1 MAESYKQ
8 ETRRLEWLY
17 GLLGLYNGLVVLL
30 MAGFMSLTQEKIVRT
45 MSAHEFLSTLP
56 IVPLP
61 ASKGFCLAM
70 GSYLLL
76 LFLGKLYRQGRMEGG
91 QRQLIFAAEI
101 GTCMLLMKSLNLAY
115 DGVVL
120 LAVADIMHRYQG
132 EKQGWLLLTAM
143 LGLYFMAAYN
153 MAIFQRHVAPFDVY
167 AAYYR
172 PEVQSVLLAIKNAF
186 QSLNIVLFVLY
197 LVMLVQSQHHEKE
210 RIASLNK
217 QLEEANVRLRAYA
230 MEAERMA
237 ETRERNRLA
246 REIHDTLGHTL
257 TGIAAGLDACIVLV
271 DAAPAAVK
279 GQLAK
284 IRETALRGIVD
295 VRRSVKKL
303 RPDDLEKMPL
313 QQAVKKVIAEFAAS
327 SGVDIQ
333 LVEMGWPDKLR
344 EDEEEVI
351 YRIVQEGLTNAR
363 RHGKAT
369 RVTVTCGLEPGR
381 FYIIITD
388 NGQGCTAPKHG
399 FGLRHMEERL
409 ALLHGR
415 LRYWSENG
423 FTLEATIPMGRN
435 VVDSSGEDMDDK
447 GIYR

>member
-1 MAESYKQ
+1 MMGSYTPEQ
-8 ETRRLEWLY
+8 RRLEWLY

-30 MAGFMSLTQEKIVRT
+30 MAGFMCLTQQKIVST

-61 ASKGFCLAM
+61 AMKGFWLSM
-70 GSYLLL
+70 GAYALL
-76 LFLGKLYRQGRMEGG
+76 LFLGKLYRHGGLESG

-101 GTCMLLMKSLNLAY
+101 GICMLLMKSLNLAY
-115 DGVVL
+115 DGIVL
-120 LAVADIMHRYQG
+120 LAVADLMHRYHG
-132 EKQGWLLLTAM
+132 ENQSWLLLVAM
-143 LGLYFMAAYN
+143 LGLYFMANYN

-197 LVMLVQSQHHEKE
+197 LVLLVQSKHHEKE
-210 RIASLNK
+210 RISILNQ

-230 MEAERMA
+230 LEAERTA

-271 DAAPAAVK
+271 DAAPAVVK
-279 GQLAK
+279 KQLEK
-284 IRETALRGIVD
+284 IRETARHGIVD

-303 RPDDLEKMPL
+303 RPDDLEKLPL
-313 QQAVKKVIAEFAAS
+313 QQAIKKVIAEFSAS
-327 SGVDIQ
+327 SGVEIQ
-333 LVEMGWPDKLR
+333 LVELGWPEKLR

-351 YRIVQEGLTNAR
+351 YRIVQEGITNAR

-369 RVTVTCGLEPGR
+369 KVTVTCGLEPGR
-381 FYIIITD
+381 FYIIIAD
-388 NGQGCTAPKHG
+388 NGEGCAETKQG

-409 ALLHGR
+409 ELLHGR
-415 LRYWSENG
+415 LRYWSDKG
-423 FTLEATIPMGRN
+423 FTLEATIPMGKN
-435 VVDSSGEDMDDK
+435 VMDNHGEDTE
-447 GIYR
+447 

>member
-1 MAESYKQ
+1 MMGSYTPEQ
-8 ETRRLEWLY
+8 RRLEWLY

-30 MAGFMSLTQEKIVRT
+30 MAGFMCLTQQKIVST

-61 ASKGFCLAM
+61 AMKGFWLSM
-70 GSYLLL
+70 GAYALL
-76 LFLGKLYRQGRMEGG
+76 LFLGKLYRHGGLESG

-101 GTCMLLMKSLNLAY
+101 GICMLLMKSLNLAY
-115 DGVVL
+115 DGIVL
-120 LAVADIMHRYQG
+120 LAVADLMHRYHG
-132 EKQGWLLLTAM
+132 ENQSWLLLVAM
-143 LGLYFMAAYN
+143 LGLYFMANYN

-197 LVMLVQSQHHEKE
+197 LVLLVQSQHHEKE

-230 MEAERMA
+230 LEAERTA
-237 ETRERNRLA
+237 EMRERNRLA

-271 DAAPAAVK
+271 DAAPAVVK
-279 GQLAK
+279 KQLEK
-284 IRETALRGIVD
+284 IRETARHGIVD

-303 RPDDLEKMPL
+303 RPDDLEKLPL
-313 QQAVKKVIAEFAAS
+313 QQAIKKVIAEFSAS
-327 SGVDIQ
+327 SGVEIQ
-333 LVEMGWPDKLR
+333 LVELGWPEKLR

-351 YRIVQEGLTNAR
+351 YRIVQEGITNAR

-369 RVTVTCGLEPGR
+369 KVTVTCGLEPGR
-381 FYIIITD
+381 FYIIIAD
-388 NGQGCTAPKHG
+388 NGEGCAETKQG

-409 ALLHGR
+409 ELLHGR
-415 LRYWSENG
+415 LRYWSDKG
-423 FTLEATIPMGRN
+423 FTLEATIPMGKN
-435 VVDSSGEDMDDK
+435 VMDNHGEDK
-447 GIYR
+447 E

>member
-1 MAESYKQ
+1 MVENYTR
-8 ETRRLEWLY
+8 EERRLEWLY

-30 MAGFMSLTQEKIVRT
+30 MAGFMSITQEKIVDT
-45 MSAHEFLSTLP
+45 MSAHAFLTTLP

-61 ASKGFCLAM
+61 ALKGFMAAV
-70 GSYLLL
+70 GAYALLVV
-76 LFLGKLYRQGRMEGG
+76 LGKLYRHGGITSG
-91 QRQLIFAAEI
+91 QRHLVFVAEI
-101 GTCMLLMKSLNLAY
+101 GVCMLLMRSLNLAY

-132 EKQGWLLLTAM
+132 ENQSWLLLAAM
-143 LGLYFMAAYN
+143 LGLYFMANYN
-153 MAIFQRHVAPFDVY
+153 LAIYQRHVAPFDVY

-172 PEVQSVLLAIKNAF
+172 PEVQSVLLAIKNGLI
-186 QSLNIVLFVLY
+186 SLNIVLFVLY
-197 LVMLVQSQHHEKE
+197 LVLLVQSKHHEKE
-210 RIASLNK
+210 RIASLNR

-230 MEAERMA
+230 IEAERTA

-257 TGIAAGLDACIVLV
+257 TGIVAGLDACIVLV
-271 DAAPAAVK
+271 DSVPEAAK
-279 GQLAK
+279 KQLEK
-284 IRETALRGIVD
+284 IRATAQHGIVD

-313 QQAVKKVIAEFAAS
+313 QQAVRKVIAEFAAS
-327 SGVDIQ
+327 SGVDIH
-333 LVEMGWPDKLR
+333 LVELGWPEKLR

-351 YRIVQEGLTNAR
+351 YRIVQEGITNAR

-369 RVTVTCGLEPGR
+369 KVTVTCGLEPGR
-381 FYIIITD
+381 FYIIIAD
-388 NGQGCTAPKHG
+388 NGEGCAKPQHG

-415 LRYWSENG
+415 LRYWSDKG
-423 FTLEATIPMGRN
+423 FTLEATIPMGKN
-435 VVDSSGEDMDDK
+435 VMENNGEAE
-447 GIYR
+447 G

>member
-1 MAESYKQ
+1 MTEAYMPE
-8 ETRRLEWLY
+8 ERRLEWLY

-30 MAGFMSLTQEKIVRT
+30 MAGFMSLTQEKIITT
-45 MSAHEFLSTLP
+45 MSAHAFLTTLP

-61 ASKGFCLAM
+61 AFKGFLASV
-70 GSYLLL
+70 GAYALLL
-76 LFLGKLYRQGRMEGG
+76 LLGKLYRHGGITSG
-91 QRQLIFAAEI
+91 QRHLVFAAEI
-101 GTCMLLMKSLNLAY
+101 GVCMLLMRSLNLAY

-120 LAVADIMHRYQG
+120 LAVADLMHRYQG
-132 EKQGWLLLTAM
+132 ENQSWLLLGAM
-143 LGLYFMAAYN
+143 LGLYFMANYN
-153 MAIFQRHVAPFDVY
+153 LAIFQRHVAPFDVY

-172 PEVQSVLLAIKNAF
+172 PEVQSVLLAIKNGLI
-186 QSLNIVLFVLY
+186 SLNIVLFVLY
-197 LVMLVQSQHHEKE
+197 LVLLVQSKHHEKE

-230 MEAERMA
+230 IEAERTA

-257 TGIAAGLDACIVLV
+257 TGIVAGLDACLVLV
-271 DAAPAAVK
+271 DAAPGAVK
-279 GQLAK
+279 KQMEK
-284 IRETALRGIVD
+284 IRATAQHGIVD

-313 QQAVKKVIAEFAAS
+313 KQAVKKVIAEFGAS
-327 SGVDIQ
+327 SGVDIH
-333 LVEMGWPDKLR
+333 LVELGWPEKLR

-351 YRIVQEGLTNAR
+351 YRIVQEGITNAR

-369 RVTVTCGLEPGR
+369 KVTVTCGLEPGR
-381 FYIIITD
+381 FYIIIAD
-388 NGQGCTAPKHG
+388 NGIGCEAPQQG

-415 LRYWSENG
+415 LRYWSDNG
-423 FTLEATIPMGRN
+423 FTLEATIPMGKN
-435 VVDSSGEDMDDK
+435 VMDNNGEDN
-447 GIYR
+447 G

>member
-1 MAESYKQ
+1 MTGSSTPEQ
-8 ETRRLEWLY
+8 RRLEWLY

-30 MAGFMSLTQEKIVRT
+30 MAGFMCLTQQKIVST

-61 ASKGFCLAM
+61 AMKGFWLSM
-70 GSYLLL
+70 GAYALL
-76 LFLGKLYRQGRMEGG
+76 LFLGKLYRHSGMAAG

-115 DGVVL
+115 DGIVL
-120 LAVADIMHRYQG
+120 LAVADLMHRYHG
-132 EKQGWLLLTAM
+132 ENQSWLLLVAM
-143 LGLYFMAAYN
+143 LGIYFMSNYN

-197 LVMLVQSQHHEKE
+197 LVLLVQSKHHEKE
-210 RIASLNK
+210 RIAILNK
-217 QLEEANVRLRAYA
+217 QLEEANVRLRAFA
-230 MEAERMA
+230 LEAERTA

-271 DAAPAAVK
+271 DAAPAVVK
-279 GQLAK
+279 KQLEK
-284 IRETALRGIVD
+284 IRETARHGIVD

-303 RPDDLEKMPL
+303 RPDDLEKLPL
-313 QQAVKKVIAEFAAS
+313 QQAIKKVIAEFSAS

-333 LVEMGWPDKLR
+333 LVEMGWPEKLR

-351 YRIVQEGLTNAR
+351 YRIVQEGITNAR

-369 RVTVTCGLEPGR
+369 KVTVTCGLEPGR
-381 FYIIITD
+381 FYIIIAD
-388 NGQGCTAPKHG
+388 NGRGCAEPKQG

-409 ALLHGR
+409 ELLHGR
-415 LRYWSENG
+415 LRYWSDKG
-423 FTLEATIPMGRN
+423 FTLEATIPMGRSVMDN
-435 VVDSSGEDMDDK
+435 HGEDTE
-447 GIYR
+447 

>member
-1 MAESYKQ
+1 MMGSYTPEQ
-8 ETRRLEWLY
+8 RRLEWLY

-30 MAGFMSLTQEKIVRT
+30 MAGFMCLTQQKIVST

-61 ASKGFCLAM
+61 AMKGFWLSM
-70 GSYLLL
+70 GAYALL
-76 LFLGKLYRQGRMEGG
+76 LFLGKLYRHGGLESG

-101 GTCMLLMKSLNLAY
+101 GICMLLMKSLNLAY
-115 DGVVL
+115 DGIVL
-120 LAVADIMHRYQG
+120 LAVADLMHRYHG
-132 EKQGWLLLTAM
+132 ENQSWLLLVAM
-143 LGLYFMAAYN
+143 LGLYFMANYN

-197 LVMLVQSQHHEKE
+197 LVLLVQSKHHEKE
-210 RIASLNK
+210 RIAILNQ

-230 MEAERMA
+230 LEAERTA

-271 DAAPAAVK
+271 DAAPAVVK
-279 GQLAK
+279 KQLEK
-284 IRETALRGIVD
+284 IRETARHGIVD

-303 RPDDLEKMPL
+303 RPDDLEKLPL
-313 QQAVKKVIAEFAAS
+313 QQAIKKVIAEFSAS
-327 SGVDIQ
+327 SGVEIQ
-333 LVEMGWPDKLR
+333 LVELGWPEKLR

-351 YRIVQEGLTNAR
+351 YRIVQEGITNAR

-369 RVTVTCGLEPGR
+369 KVTVTCGLEPGR
-381 FYIIITD
+381 FYIIIAD
-388 NGQGCTAPKHG
+388 NGEGCAETKQG

-409 ALLHGR
+409 ELLHGR
-415 LRYWSENG
+415 LRYWSDKG
-423 FTLEATIPMGRN
+423 FTLEATIPMGKN
-435 VVDSSGEDMDDK
+435 VMDNHGEDTE
-447 GIYR
+447 

>member
-1 MAESYKQ
+1 MMGSYTPEQ
-8 ETRRLEWLY
+8 RRLEWLY

-30 MAGFMSLTQEKIVRT
+30 MAGFMCLTQQKIVST

-61 ASKGFCLAM
+61 AMKGFWLSM
-70 GSYLLL
+70 GAYALL
-76 LFLGKLYRQGRMEGG
+76 LFLGKLYRHGGMESG

-101 GTCMLLMKSLNLAY
+101 GICMLLMKSLNLAY

-120 LAVADIMHRYQG
+120 LAVADLMHRYHG
-132 EKQGWLLLTAM
+132 ENQSWLLLVAM
-143 LGLYFMAAYN
+143 LGLYFMANYN

-197 LVMLVQSQHHEKE
+197 LVLLVQSKHHEKE
-210 RIASLNK
+210 RIAILNQ

-230 MEAERMA
+230 LEAERTA

-271 DAAPAAVK
+271 DAAPAVVK
-279 GQLAK
+279 KQLEK
-284 IRETALRGIVD
+284 IRETARHGIVD

-303 RPDDLEKMPL
+303 RPDDLEKLPL
-313 QQAVKKVIAEFAAS
+313 QQAIKKVIAEFSAS
-327 SGVDIQ
+327 SGVEIQ
-333 LVEMGWPDKLR
+333 LVELGWPEKLR

-351 YRIVQEGLTNAR
+351 YRIVQEGITNAR

-369 RVTVTCGLEPGR
+369 KVTVTCGLEPGR
-381 FYIIITD
+381 FYIIIAD
-388 NGQGCTAPKHG
+388 NGQGCAAPKQG

-409 ALLHGR
+409 ELLHGR
-415 LRYWSENG
+415 LRYWSDKG
-423 FTLEATIPMGRN
+423 FTLEATIPMGKN
-435 VVDSSGEDMDDK
+435 VMDNHGEDTE
-447 GIYR
+447 

>member
-1 MAESYKQ
+1 MMGSYTPEQ
-8 ETRRLEWLY
+8 RRLEWLY

-30 MAGFMSLTQEKIVRT
+30 MAGFMCLTQQKIVST

-61 ASKGFCLAM
+61 AMKGFWLSM
-70 GSYLLL
+70 GAYALL
-76 LFLGKLYRQGRMEGG
+76 LFLGKLYRHGGLESG

-101 GTCMLLMKSLNLAY
+101 GICMLLMKSLNLAY
-115 DGVVL
+115 DGIVL
-120 LAVADIMHRYQG
+120 LAVADLMHRYHG
-132 EKQGWLLLTAM
+132 ENQSWLLLVAM
-143 LGLYFMAAYN
+143 LGLYFMANYN

-197 LVMLVQSQHHEKE
+197 LVLLVQSQHHEKE

-230 MEAERMA
+230 LEAERTA

-271 DAAPAAVK
+271 DAAPAVVK
-279 GQLAK
+279 KQLEK
-284 IRETALRGIVD
+284 IRETARHGIVD

-303 RPDDLEKMPL
+303 RPDDLEKLPL
-313 QQAVKKVIAEFAAS
+313 QQAIKKVIAEFSAS
-327 SGVDIQ
+327 SGVEIQ
-333 LVEMGWPDKLR
+333 LVELGWPEKMR

-351 YRIVQEGLTNAR
+351 YRIVQEGITNAR

-369 RVTVTCGLEPGR
+369 KVTVTCGLEPGR
-381 FYIIITD
+381 FYIIIAD
-388 NGQGCTAPKHG
+388 NGEGCAETKQG

-409 ALLHGR
+409 ELLHGR
-415 LRYWSENG
+415 LRYWSDKG
-423 FTLEATIPMGRN
+423 FTLEATIPMGKN
-435 VVDSSGEDMDDK
+435 VMDNHGEDK
-447 GIYR
+447 E

>member
-1 MAESYKQ
+1 MMGSYTPEQ
-8 ETRRLEWLY
+8 RRLEWLY

-30 MAGFMSLTQEKIVRT
+30 MAGFMCLTQQKIVST

-61 ASKGFCLAM
+61 AMKGFLLSM
-70 GSYLLL
+70 GAYALL
-76 LFLGKLYRQGRMEGG
+76 LFLGKLYRHGGLESG

-101 GTCMLLMKSLNLAY
+101 GICMLLMKSLNLAY
-115 DGVVL
+115 DGIVL
-120 LAVADIMHRYQG
+120 LAVADLMHRYHG
-132 EKQGWLLLTAM
+132 ENQSWLLLVAM
-143 LGLYFMAAYN
+143 LGLYFMANYN

-197 LVMLVQSQHHEKE
+197 LVLLVQSQHHEKE

-230 MEAERMA
+230 LEAERTA

-271 DAAPAAVK
+271 DAAPAVVK
-279 GQLAK
+279 KQLEK
-284 IRETALRGIVD
+284 IRETARHGLVD

-303 RPDDLEKMPL
+303 RPDDLEKLPL
-313 QQAVKKVIAEFAAS
+313 QQAIKKVIAEFSAS
-327 SGVDIQ
+327 SGVEIQ
-333 LVEMGWPDKLR
+333 LVELGWPEKLR

-351 YRIVQEGLTNAR
+351 YRIVQEGITNAR

-369 RVTVTCGLEPGR
+369 KVTVTCGLEPGR
-381 FYIIITD
+381 FYIIIAD
-388 NGQGCTAPKHG
+388 NGEGCAETKQG

-409 ALLHGR
+409 ELLHGR
-415 LRYWSENG
+415 LRYWSNKG
-423 FTLEATIPMGRN
+423 FTLEATIPMGKN
-435 VVDSSGEDMDDK
+435 VMDNHGEDK
-447 GIYR
+447 E

>member
-1 MAESYKQ
+1 MMGSYTPEQ
-8 ETRRLEWLY
+8 RRLEWLY

-30 MAGFMSLTQEKIVRT
+30 MAGFMCLTQQKIVST

-61 ASKGFCLAM
+61 AMKGFWLSM
-70 GSYLLL
+70 GAYALL
-76 LFLGKLYRQGRMEGG
+76 LFLGKLYRHGGLESG

-101 GTCMLLMKSLNLAY
+101 GICMLLMKSLNLAY
-115 DGVVL
+115 DGIVL
-120 LAVADIMHRYQG
+120 LAVADIMHRYHG
-132 EKQGWLLLTAM
+132 ENQSWLLLVAM
-143 LGLYFMAAYN
+143 LGLYFMANYN

-197 LVMLVQSQHHEKE
+197 LVLLVQSQHHEKE

-230 MEAERMA
+230 LEAERTA

-271 DAAPAAVK
+271 DAAPAVVK
-279 GQLAK
+279 KQLEK
-284 IRETALRGIVD
+284 IRETARHGIVD

-303 RPDDLEKMPL
+303 RPDDLEKLPL
-313 QQAVKKVIAEFAAS
+313 QQAIKKVIAEFSAS
-327 SGVDIQ
+327 SGVEIQ
-333 LVEMGWPDKLR
+333 LVELGWPEKLR

-351 YRIVQEGLTNAR
+351 YRIVQEGITNAR
-363 RHGKAT
+363 RHGKAAK
-369 RVTVTCGLEPGR
+369 VTVTCGLEPGR
-381 FYIIITD
+381 FYIIIAD
-388 NGQGCTAPKHG
+388 NGEGCAETKQG

-409 ALLHGR
+409 ELLHGR
-415 LRYWSENG
+415 LRYWSDKG
-423 FTLEATIPMGRN
+423 FTLEATIPMGKN
-435 VVDSSGEDMDDK
+435 VMDNHGEDTE
-447 GIYR
+447 

>member
-1 MAESYKQ
+1 MMGSYTPEQ
-8 ETRRLEWLY
+8 RRLEWLY

-30 MAGFMSLTQEKIVRT
+30 MAGFMCLTQQKIVST

-61 ASKGFCLAM
+61 AMKGFWLSM
-70 GSYLLL
+70 GAYALL
-76 LFLGKLYRQGRMEGG
+76 LFLGKLYRHGGLESG

-101 GTCMLLMKSLNLAY
+101 GICMLLMKSLNLAY
-115 DGVVL
+115 DGIVL
-120 LAVADIMHRYQG
+120 LAVADIMHRYHG
-132 EKQGWLLLTAM
+132 ENQSWLLLVAM
-143 LGLYFMAAYN
+143 LGLYFMANYN

-197 LVMLVQSQHHEKE
+197 LVLLVQSKHHEKE
-210 RIASLNK
+210 RIAILNQ

-230 MEAERMA
+230 LEAERTA

-271 DAAPAAVK
+271 DAAPAVVK
-279 GQLAK
+279 KQLEK
-284 IRETALRGIVD
+284 IRETARHGIVD

-303 RPDDLEKMPL
+303 RPDDLEKLPL
-313 QQAVKKVIAEFAAS
+313 QQAIKKVIAEFSAS
-327 SGVDIQ
+327 SGVEIQ
-333 LVEMGWPDKLR
+333 LVELGWPEKLR

-351 YRIVQEGLTNAR
+351 YRIVQEGITNAR

-369 RVTVTCGLEPGR
+369 KVTVTCGLEPGR
-381 FYIIITD
+381 FYIIIAD
-388 NGQGCTAPKHG
+388 NGEGCAETKQG

-409 ALLHGR
+409 ELLHGR
-415 LRYWSENG
+415 LRYWSDKG
-423 FTLEATIPMGRN
+423 FTLEATIPMGKN
-435 VVDSSGEDMDDK
+435 VMDNHGEDTE
-447 GIYR
+447 

>member
-1 MAESYKQ
+1 MMGSYTPEQ
-8 ETRRLEWLY
+8 RRLEWLY

-30 MAGFMSLTQEKIVRT
+30 MAGFMCLTQQKIVST

-61 ASKGFCLAM
+61 AMKGFWLSM
-70 GSYLLL
+70 GAYALL
-76 LFLGKLYRQGRMEGG
+76 LFLGKLYRHGGLESG

-101 GTCMLLMKSLNLAY
+101 GICMLLMKSLNLAY
-115 DGVVL
+115 DGIVL
-120 LAVADIMHRYQG
+120 LAVADLMHRYHG
-132 EKQGWLLLTAM
+132 ENQSWLLLVAM
-143 LGLYFMAAYN
+143 LGLYFMANYN

-197 LVMLVQSQHHEKE
+197 LVLLVQSKHHEKE
-210 RIASLNK
+210 RISILNQ

-230 MEAERMA
+230 LEAERMA

-279 GQLAK
+279 KQLEK
-284 IRETALRGIVD
+284 IRETARHGIVD

-303 RPDDLEKMPL
+303 RPDDLEKLPL
-313 QQAVKKVIAEFAAS
+313 QQAIKKVIAEFSAS
-327 SGVDIQ
+327 SGVEIQ
-333 LVEMGWPDKLR
+333 LVELGWPEKLR

-351 YRIVQEGLTNAR
+351 YRIVQEGITNAR

-369 RVTVTCGLEPGR
+369 KVTVTCGLEPGR
-381 FYIIITD
+381 FYIIIAD
-388 NGQGCTAPKHG
+388 NGEGCAETKQG

-409 ALLHGR
+409 ELLHGR
-415 LRYWSENG
+415 LRYWSDKG
-423 FTLEATIPMGRN
+423 FTLEATIPMGKN
-435 VVDSSGEDMDDK
+435 VMDNHGEDK
-447 GIYR
+447 E

>member
-1 MAESYKQ
+1 MMGSYTPEQ
-8 ETRRLEWLY
+8 RRLEWLY

-30 MAGFMSLTQEKIVRT
+30 MAGFMCLTQQKIVST

-61 ASKGFCLAM
+61 AMKGFWLSM
-70 GSYLLL
+70 GAYALL
-76 LFLGKLYRQGRMEGG
+76 LFLGKLYRHGGMESG

-101 GTCMLLMKSLNLAY
+101 GICMLLMKSLNLAY
-115 DGVVL
+115 DGIVL
-120 LAVADIMHRYQG
+120 LAVADLMHRYQG
-132 EKQGWLLLTAM
+132 ENQSWLLLVAM
-143 LGLYFMAAYN
+143 LGLYFMANYN

-197 LVMLVQSQHHEKE
+197 LVLLVQSKHHEKE
-210 RIASLNK
+210 RIAILNQ

-230 MEAERMA
+230 LEAERTA

-271 DAAPAAVK
+271 DAAPAVVK
-279 GQLAK
+279 KQLEK
-284 IRETALRGIVD
+284 IRETARHGIVD

-303 RPDDLEKMPL
+303 RPDDLEKLPL
-313 QQAVKKVIAEFAAS
+313 QQAIKKVIAEFSAS
-327 SGVDIQ
+327 SGVEIQ
-333 LVEMGWPDKLR
+333 LVELGWPEKMR

-351 YRIVQEGLTNAR
+351 YRIVQEGITNAR
-363 RHGKAT
+363 RHGRAT
-369 RVTVTCGLEPGR
+369 KVTVTCGLEPGR
-381 FYIIITD
+381 FYIIIAD
-388 NGQGCTAPKHG
+388 NGEGCAELKQG

-409 ALLHGR
+409 ELLHGR
-415 LRYWSENG
+415 LRYWSDKG
-423 FTLEATIPMGRN
+423 FTLEATIPMGK
-435 VVDSSGEDMDDK
+435 M
-447 GIYR
+447 

>member
-1 MAESYKQ
+1 MTGSYTPEQ
-8 ETRRLEWLY
+8 RRLEWLY

-30 MAGFMSLTQEKIVRT
+30 MAGFMCLTQQKIVST

-61 ASKGFCLAM
+61 AMKGFWLSM
-70 GSYLLL
+70 GAYALL
-76 LFLGKLYRQGRMEGG
+76 LFLGKLYRHSGMAAG

-115 DGVVL
+115 DGIVL
-120 LAVADIMHRYQG
+120 LAVADLMHRYHG
-132 EKQGWLLLTAM
+132 ENQSWLLLVAM
-143 LGLYFMAAYN
+143 LGIYFMSNYN

-197 LVMLVQSQHHEKE
+197 LVLLVQSKHHEKE
-210 RIASLNK
+210 RIAILNK
-217 QLEEANVRLRAYA
+217 QLEEANVRLRAFA
-230 MEAERMA
+230 LEAERTA

-271 DAAPAAVK
+271 DAAPAVVK
-279 GQLAK
+279 KQLEK
-284 IRETALRGIVD
+284 IRETARHGIVD

-303 RPDDLEKMPL
+303 RPDDLEKLPL
-313 QQAVKKVIAEFAAS
+313 QQAIKKVIAEFSAS

-333 LVEMGWPDKLR
+333 LVEMGWPEKLR

-351 YRIVQEGLTNAR
+351 YRIVQEGITNAR

-369 RVTVTCGLEPGR
+369 KVTVTCGLEPGR
-381 FYIIITD
+381 FYIIIAD
-388 NGQGCTAPKHG
+388 NGRGCAEPKQG

-409 ALLHGR
+409 ELLHGR
-415 LRYWSENG
+415 LRYWSDKG
-423 FTLEATIPMGRN
+423 FTLEATIPMGRSVMDN
-435 VVDSSGEDMDDK
+435 HGEDTE
-447 GIYR
+447 

>member
-1 MAESYKQ
+1 MMGSYTPEQ
-8 ETRRLEWLY
+8 RHLEWLY

-30 MAGFMSLTQEKIVRT
+30 MAGFMCLTQQKIVST

-61 ASKGFCLAM
+61 AMKGFWLSM
-70 GSYLLL
+70 GAYGLL
-76 LFLGKLYRQGRMEGG
+76 LFLGKLYRHDGLESG

-101 GTCMLLMKSLNLAY
+101 GICMLLMKSLNLAY
-115 DGVVL
+115 DGIVL
-120 LAVADIMHRYQG
+120 LAVADLMHRYHG
-132 EKQGWLLLTAM
+132 ENQSWLLLVAM
-143 LGLYFMAAYN
+143 LGLYFMANYN

-197 LVMLVQSQHHEKE
+197 LVLLVQSKHHEKE
-210 RIASLNK
+210 RIAILNQ

-230 MEAERMA
+230 LEAERTA

-271 DAAPAAVK
+271 DAAPAVVK
-279 GQLAK
+279 KQLEK
-284 IRETALRGIVD
+284 IRETARHGIVD

-303 RPDDLEKMPL
+303 RPDDLEKLPL
-313 QQAVKKVIAEFAAS
+313 QQAIKKVIAEFSAS
-327 SGVDIQ
+327 SGVEIQ
-333 LVEMGWPDKLR
+333 LVELGWPEKLR

-351 YRIVQEGLTNAR
+351 YRIVQEGITNAR

-369 RVTVTCGLEPGR
+369 KVTVTCGVEPGR
-381 FYIIITD
+381 FYIIIAD
-388 NGQGCTAPKHG
+388 NGEGCAEPKQG

-409 ALLHGR
+409 ELLHGR
-415 LRYWSENG
+415 LRYWSDKG
-423 FTLEATIPMGRN
+423 FTLEATIPMGKN
-435 VVDSSGEDMDDK
+435 VMDNHGEDTE
-447 GIYR
+447 

>member
-1 MAESYKQ
+1 MTGSYTPEQ
-8 ETRRLEWLY
+8 RRLEWLY

-30 MAGFMSLTQEKIVRT
+30 MAGFMCLTQQKIVST

-61 ASKGFCLAM
+61 AMKGFWLSM
-70 GSYLLL
+70 GAYALL
-76 LFLGKLYRQGRMEGG
+76 LFLGKLYRHSGMAAG
-91 QRQLIFAAEI
+91 QRQLVFAAEI

-120 LAVADIMHRYQG
+120 LAVADLMHRYHG
-132 EKQGWLLLTAM
+132 ENQSWLLLVAM
-143 LGLYFMAAYN
+143 LGIYFMANYN

-197 LVMLVQSQHHEKE
+197 LVLLVQSKHHEKE
-210 RIASLNK
+210 RIAILNK
-217 QLEEANVRLRAYA
+217 QLEEANVRLRAFA
-230 MEAERMA
+230 LEAERTA

-271 DAAPAAVK
+271 DAAPAVVK
-279 GQLAK
+279 KQLEK
-284 IRETALRGIVD
+284 IRETARHGIVD

-303 RPDDLEKMPL
+303 RPDDLEKLPL
-313 QQAVKKVIAEFAAS
+313 QQAIKKVIAEFSAS

-333 LVEMGWPDKLR
+333 LVEMGWPEKLR

-351 YRIVQEGLTNAR
+351 YRIVQEGITNAR

-369 RVTVTCGLEPGR
+369 KVTVTCGLEPGR
-381 FYIIITD
+381 FYIIIAD
-388 NGQGCTAPKHG
+388 NGRGCAEPKQG

-409 ALLHGR
+409 ELLHGR
-415 LRYWSENG
+415 LRYWSDKG
-423 FTLEATIPMGRN
+423 FTLEATIPMGRSVMDN
-435 VVDSSGEDMDDK
+435 HGEDTE
-447 GIYR
+447 

>member
-1 MAESYKQ
+1 MMGSYTPEQ
-8 ETRRLEWLY
+8 RRLEWLY

-30 MAGFMSLTQEKIVRT
+30 MAGFMCLTQQKIVST

-61 ASKGFCLAM
+61 AMKGFWLSM
-70 GSYLLL
+70 GAYALL
-76 LFLGKLYRQGRMEGG
+76 LFLGKLYRHGGLESG

-101 GTCMLLMKSLNLAY
+101 GICMLLMKSLNLAY
-115 DGVVL
+115 DGIVL
-120 LAVADIMHRYQG
+120 LAVADLMHRYHG
-132 EKQGWLLLTAM
+132 ENQSWLLLVAM
-143 LGLYFMAAYN
+143 LGLYFMANYN

-197 LVMLVQSQHHEKE
+197 LVLLVQSQHHEKE

-230 MEAERMA
+230 LEAERTA

-271 DAAPAAVK
+271 DAAPAVVK
-279 GQLAK
+279 KQLEK
-284 IRETALRGIVD
+284 IRETARHGIVD

-303 RPDDLEKMPL
+303 RPDDLEKLPL
-313 QQAVKKVIAEFAAS
+313 QQAIKKVIAEFSAS
-327 SGVDIQ
+327 SGVEIQ
-333 LVEMGWPDKLR
+333 LVELGWPEKLR

-351 YRIVQEGLTNAR
+351 YRIVQEGITNAR

-369 RVTVTCGLEPGR
+369 KVTVTCGLEPGR
-381 FYIIITD
+381 FYIIIAD
-388 NGQGCTAPKHG
+388 NGEGCAETKQG

-409 ALLHGR
+409 ELLHGR
-415 LRYWSENG
+415 LRYWSDKG
-423 FTLEATIPMGRN
+423 FTLEATIPMGKN
-435 VVDSSGEDMDDK
+435 VMDNHGEDK
-447 GIYR
+447 E

>member
-1 MAESYKQ
+1 MMGSYTPEQ
-8 ETRRLEWLY
+8 RRLEWLY

-30 MAGFMSLTQEKIVRT
+30 MAGFMCLTQQKIVST

-61 ASKGFCLAM
+61 AMKGFWLSM
-70 GSYLLL
+70 GAYALL
-76 LFLGKLYRQGRMEGG
+76 LFLGKLYRHGGLESG

-101 GTCMLLMKSLNLAY
+101 GICMLLMKSLNLAY
-115 DGVVL
+115 DGIVL
-120 LAVADIMHRYQG
+120 LAVADLMHRYQG
-132 EKQGWLLLTAM
+132 ENQSWLLLVAM
-143 LGLYFMAAYN
+143 LGLYFMANYN

-197 LVMLVQSQHHEKE
+197 LVLLVQSKHHEKE
-210 RIASLNK
+210 RIAILNQ
-217 QLEEANVRLRAYA
+217 QLEEANVRLRAFA
-230 MEAERMA
+230 LEAERTA

-257 TGIAAGLDACIVLV
+257 TGIAAGVDACIVLV
-271 DAAPAAVK
+271 DAAPAVVK
-279 GQLAK
+279 KQLEK
-284 IRETALRGIVD
+284 IRETARHGLVD

-313 QQAVKKVIAEFAAS
+313 QQAIKKVIAEFSAS
-327 SGVDIQ
+327 SGVEIQ
-333 LVEMGWPDKLR
+333 LVELGWPEKLR

-351 YRIVQEGLTNAR
+351 YRIVQEGITNAR
-363 RHGKAT
+363 RHGRAT
-369 RVTVTCGLEPGR
+369 KVTVTCGLEPGR
-381 FYIIITD
+381 FYIIIAD
-388 NGQGCTAPKHG
+388 NGEGCAELKQG

-409 ALLHGR
+409 ELLHGR
-415 LRYWSENG
+415 LRYWSDKG
-423 FTLEATIPMGRN
+423 FTLEATIPMGK
-435 VVDSSGEDMDDK
+435 M
-447 GIYR
+447 

>member
-1 MAESYKQ
+1 MTGSYTPEQ
-8 ETRRLEWLY
+8 RRLEWLY

-30 MAGFMSLTQEKIVRT
+30 MAGFMCLTQQKIVST

-61 ASKGFCLAM
+61 AMKGFWLSM
-70 GSYLLL
+70 GAYALL
-76 LFLGKLYRQGRMEGG
+76 LFLGKLYRHSGMAAG

-115 DGVVL
+115 DGIVL
-120 LAVADIMHRYQG
+120 LAVADLMHRYHG
-132 EKQGWLLLTAM
+132 ENQSWLLLVAM
-143 LGLYFMAAYN
+143 LGIYFMANYN

-197 LVMLVQSQHHEKE
+197 LVLLVQSKHHEKE
-210 RIASLNK
+210 RIAILNK
-217 QLEEANVRLRAYA
+217 QLEEANVRLRAFA
-230 MEAERMA
+230 LEAERTA

-271 DAAPAAVK
+271 DAAPAVVK
-279 GQLAK
+279 KQLEK
-284 IRETALRGIVD
+284 IRETARHGIVD

-303 RPDDLEKMPL
+303 RPDDLEKLPL
-313 QQAVKKVIAEFAAS
+313 QQAIKKVIAEFSAS

-333 LVEMGWPDKLR
+333 LVELGWPEKLR

-351 YRIVQEGLTNAR
+351 YRIVQEGITNAR

-369 RVTVTCGLEPGR
+369 KVTVTCGLEPGR
-381 FYIIITD
+381 FYIIIAD
-388 NGQGCTAPKHG
+388 NGKGCAEPKQG

-409 ALLHGR
+409 ELLHGR
-415 LRYWSENG
+415 LRYWSDKG
-423 FTLEATIPMGRN
+423 FTLEATIPMGRSVMDN
-435 VVDSSGEDMDDK
+435 HGEDTV
-447 GIYR
+447 

>member
-1 MAESYKQ
+1 MMGSYTPEQ
-8 ETRRLEWLY
+8 RHLEWLY

-30 MAGFMSLTQEKIVRT
+30 MAGFMCLTQQKIVST

-61 ASKGFCLAM
+61 AMKGFWLSM
-70 GSYLLL
+70 GAYALL
-76 LFLGKLYRQGRMEGG
+76 LFLGKLYRHGGMESG

-101 GTCMLLMKSLNLAY
+101 GICMLLMKSLNLAY

-120 LAVADIMHRYQG
+120 LAVADLMHRYHG
-132 EKQGWLLLTAM
+132 ENQSWLLLVAM
-143 LGLYFMAAYN
+143 LGLYFMANYN

-197 LVMLVQSQHHEKE
+197 LVLLVQSKHHEKE
-210 RIASLNK
+210 RIAILNQ

-230 MEAERMA
+230 LEAERTA

-271 DAAPAAVK
+271 DAAPAVVK
-279 GQLAK
+279 KQLEK
-284 IRETALRGIVD
+284 IRETARHGIVD

-303 RPDDLEKMPL
+303 RPDDLEKLPL
-313 QQAVKKVIAEFAAS
+313 QQAIKKVIAEFSAS
-327 SGVDIQ
+327 SGVEIQ
-333 LVEMGWPDKLR
+333 LVELGWPEKLR

-351 YRIVQEGLTNAR
+351 YRIVQEGITNAR

-369 RVTVTCGLEPGR
+369 KVTVTCGLEPGR
-381 FYIIITD
+381 FYIIIAD
-388 NGQGCTAPKHG
+388 NGQGCAAPKQG

-409 ALLHGR
+409 ELLHGR
-415 LRYWSENG
+415 LRYWSDKG
-423 FTLEATIPMGRN
+423 FTLEATIPMGKN
-435 VVDSSGEDMDDK
+435 VMDNHGEDTE
-447 GIYR
+447 

>member
-1 MAESYKQ
+1 MMGSYTPEQ
-8 ETRRLEWLY
+8 RRLEWLY

-30 MAGFMSLTQEKIVRT
+30 MAGFMCLTQQKIVST

-61 ASKGFCLAM
+61 AMKGFWLSM
-70 GSYLLL
+70 GAYALL
-76 LFLGKLYRQGRMEGG
+76 LFLGKLYRHSGMAAG

-115 DGVVL
+115 DGIVL
-120 LAVADIMHRYQG
+120 LAVADLMHRYHG
-132 EKQGWLLLTAM
+132 ENQSWLLLVAM
-143 LGLYFMAAYN
+143 LGIYFMANYN

-197 LVMLVQSQHHEKE
+197 LVLLVQSKHHEKE
-210 RIASLNK
+210 RIAILNK
-217 QLEEANVRLRAYA
+217 QLEEANVRLRAFA
-230 MEAERMA
+230 LEAERTA

-271 DAAPAAVK
+271 DVAPAVVK
-279 GQLAK
+279 KQLEK
-284 IRETALRGIVD
+284 IRETARHGIVD

-303 RPDDLEKMPL
+303 RPDDLEKLPL
-313 QQAVKKVIAEFAAS
+313 QQAIKKVIAEFSAS

-333 LVEMGWPDKLR
+333 LVEMGWPEKLR

-351 YRIVQEGLTNAR
+351 YRIVQEGITNAR

-369 RVTVTCGLEPGR
+369 KVTVTCGLEPGR
-381 FYIIITD
+381 FYIIIAD
-388 NGQGCTAPKHG
+388 NGRGCAEPKQG

-409 ALLHGR
+409 ELLHGR
-415 LRYWSENG
+415 LRYWSDKG
-423 FTLEATIPMGRN
+423 FTLEATIPMGRSVMDN
-435 VVDSSGEDMDDK
+435 HGEDTE
-447 GIYR
+447 

>member
-1 MAESYKQ
+1 MTGSYTPEQ
-8 ETRRLEWLY
+8 RRLEWLY

-30 MAGFMSLTQEKIVRT
+30 MAGFMCLTQQKIVST

-61 ASKGFCLAM
+61 AMKGFWLSM
-70 GSYLLL
+70 GAYALL
-76 LFLGKLYRQGRMEGG
+76 LFLGKLYRHSGMAAG

-115 DGVVL
+115 DGIVL
-120 LAVADIMHRYQG
+120 LAVADLMHRYHG
-132 EKQGWLLLTAM
+132 ENQSWLLLVAM
-143 LGLYFMAAYN
+143 LGLYFMANYN

-197 LVMLVQSQHHEKE
+197 LVLLVQSQHHEKE

-230 MEAERMA
+230 LEAERTA

-271 DAAPAAVK
+271 DAAPAVVK
-279 GQLAK
+279 KQLEK
-284 IRETALRGIVD
+284 IRETARHGIVD

-303 RPDDLEKMPL
+303 RPDDLEKLPL
-313 QQAVKKVIAEFAAS
+313 QQAIKKVIAEFSAS
-327 SGVDIQ
+327 SGVEIQ
-333 LVEMGWPDKLR
+333 LVELGWPEKLR

-351 YRIVQEGLTNAR
+351 YRIVQEGITNAR

-369 RVTVTCGLEPGR
+369 KVTVTCGLEPGR
-381 FYIIITD
+381 FYIIIAD
-388 NGQGCTAPKHG
+388 NGEGCAETKQG

-409 ALLHGR
+409 ELLHGR
-415 LRYWSENG
+415 LRYWSNKG
-423 FTLEATIPMGRN
+423 FTLEATIPMGKN
-435 VVDSSGEDMDDK
+435 VMDNHGEDK
-447 GIYR
+447 E

>member
-1 MAESYKQ
+1 MMGSYTPEQ
-8 ETRRLEWLY
+8 RRLEWLY

-30 MAGFMSLTQEKIVRT
+30 MAGFMCLTQQKIVST

-61 ASKGFCLAM
+61 AMKGFWLSM
-70 GSYLLL
+70 GAYALL
-76 LFLGKLYRQGRMEGG
+76 LFLGKLYRHGGLESG

-101 GTCMLLMKSLNLAY
+101 GICMLLMKSLNLAY
-115 DGVVL
+115 DGIVL
-120 LAVADIMHRYQG
+120 LAVADLMHRYHG
-132 EKQGWLLLTAM
+132 ENQSWLLLVAM
-143 LGLYFMAAYN
+143 LGLYFMANYN

-197 LVMLVQSQHHEKE
+197 LVLLVQSKHHENE
-210 RIASLNK
+210 RIAILNQ

-230 MEAERMA
+230 LEAERTA

-271 DAAPAAVK
+271 DAAPAVVK
-279 GQLAK
+279 KQLEK
-284 IRETALRGIVD
+284 IRETARHGIVD

-303 RPDDLEKMPL
+303 RPDDLEKLPL
-313 QQAVKKVIAEFAAS
+313 QQAIKKVIAEFSAS
-327 SGVDIQ
+327 SGVEIQ
-333 LVEMGWPDKLR
+333 LVELGWPEKLR

-351 YRIVQEGLTNAR
+351 YRIVQEGITNAR

-369 RVTVTCGLEPGR
+369 KVTVTCGLEPGR
-381 FYIIITD
+381 FYIIIAD
-388 NGQGCTAPKHG
+388 NGEGCAETKQG

-409 ALLHGR
+409 ELLHGR
-415 LRYWSENG
+415 LRYWSDKG
-423 FTLEATIPMGRN
+423 FTLEATIPMGKN
-435 VVDSSGEDMDDK
+435 VMDNHGEDK
-447 GIYR
+447 E

>member
-1 MAESYKQ
+1 MTGSSTPEQ
-8 ETRRLEWLY
+8 RRLEWLY

-30 MAGFMSLTQEKIVRT
+30 MAGFMCLTQQKIVST

-61 ASKGFCLAM
+61 AMKGFLLSM
-70 GSYLLL
+70 GAYALL
-76 LFLGKLYRQGRMEGG
+76 LFLGKLYRHGGLESG

-101 GTCMLLMKSLNLAY
+101 GICMLLMKSLNLAY
-115 DGVVL
+115 DGIVL
-120 LAVADIMHRYQG
+120 LAVADLMHRYHG
-132 EKQGWLLLTAM
+132 ENQSWLLLVAM
-143 LGLYFMAAYN
+143 LGLYFMANYN

-197 LVMLVQSQHHEKE
+197 LVLLVQSQHHEKE

-230 MEAERMA
+230 LEAERTA

-271 DAAPAAVK
+271 DAAPAVVK
-279 GQLAK
+279 KQLEK
-284 IRETALRGIVD
+284 IRETARHGIVD

-303 RPDDLEKMPL
+303 RPDDLEKLPL
-313 QQAVKKVIAEFAAS
+313 QQAIKKVIAEFSAS
-327 SGVDIQ
+327 SGVEIQ
-333 LVEMGWPDKLR
+333 LVELGWPEKLR

-351 YRIVQEGLTNAR
+351 YRIVQEGITNAR

-369 RVTVTCGLEPGR
+369 KVTVTCGLEPGR
-381 FYIIITD
+381 FYIIIAD
-388 NGQGCTAPKHG
+388 NGEGCAETKQG

-409 ALLHGR
+409 ELLHGR
-415 LRYWSENG
+415 LRYWSNKG
-423 FTLEATIPMGRN
+423 FTLEATIPMGKN
-435 VVDSSGEDMDDK
+435 VMDNHGEDK
-447 GIYR
+447 E

>member
-1 MAESYKQ
+1 MTGSYTPEQ
-8 ETRRLEWLY
+8 RRLEWLY

-30 MAGFMSLTQEKIVRT
+30 MAGFMCLTQQKIVST

-61 ASKGFCLAM
+61 AMKGFWLSM
-70 GSYLLL
+70 GAYALL
-76 LFLGKLYRQGRMEGG
+76 LFLGKLYRHGGMEAG

-101 GTCMLLMKSLNLAY
+101 GICMLLMKSLNLAY

-120 LAVADIMHRYQG
+120 LAVADLMHRYHG
-132 EKQGWLLLTAM
+132 ENQSWLLLVAM
-143 LGLYFMAAYN
+143 LGIYFMANYN

-197 LVMLVQSQHHEKE
+197 LVLLVQSKHHEKE
-210 RIASLNK
+210 RIAILNK
-217 QLEEANVRLRAYA
+217 QLEEANVRLRAFA
-230 MEAERMA
+230 LEAERTA

-271 DAAPAAVK
+271 DAAPAVVK
-279 GQLAK
+279 KQLEK
-284 IRETALRGIVD
+284 IRETARHGIVD

-303 RPDDLEKMPL
+303 RPDDLEKLPL
-313 QQAVKKVIAEFAAS
+313 QQAIKKVIAEFSAS

-333 LVEMGWPDKLR
+333 LVEMGWPEKLR

-351 YRIVQEGLTNAR
+351 YRIVQEGITNAR

-369 RVTVTCGLEPGR
+369 KVTVTCGLEPGR
-381 FYIIITD
+381 FYIIIAD
-388 NGQGCTAPKHG
+388 NGRGCAEPKQG

-409 ALLHGR
+409 ELLHGR
-415 LRYWSENG
+415 LRYWSDKG
-423 FTLEATIPMGRN
+423 FTLEATIPMGRSVMDN
-435 VVDSSGEDMDDK
+435 HGEDTE
-447 GIYR
+447 

>member
-1 MAESYKQ
+1 MMGSYTPEQ
-8 ETRRLEWLY
+8 RRLEWLY

-30 MAGFMSLTQEKIVRT
+30 MAGFMCLTQQKIVST

-61 ASKGFCLAM
+61 AMKGFWLSM
-70 GSYLLL
+70 GAYALL
-76 LFLGKLYRQGRMEGG
+76 LFLGKLYRHGGLESG

-101 GTCMLLMKSLNLAY
+101 GICMLLMKSLNLAY
-115 DGVVL
+115 DGIVL
-120 LAVADIMHRYQG
+120 LAVADLMHRYHG
-132 EKQGWLLLTAM
+132 ENQSWLLLVAM
-143 LGLYFMAAYN
+143 LGLYFMANYN

-197 LVMLVQSQHHEKE
+197 LVLLVQSQHHEKE

-230 MEAERMA
+230 LEAERTA

-257 TGIAAGLDACIVLV
+257 TGIVAGLDACIVLV
-271 DAAPAAVK
+271 DAAPAVVK
-279 GQLAK
+279 KQLEK
-284 IRETALRGIVD
+284 IRETARHGIVD

-303 RPDDLEKMPL
+303 RPDDLEKLPL
-313 QQAVKKVIAEFAAS
+313 QQAIKKVIAEFSAS
-327 SGVDIQ
+327 SGVEIQ
-333 LVEMGWPDKLR
+333 LVELGWPEKLR

-351 YRIVQEGLTNAR
+351 YRIVQEGITNAR
-363 RHGKAT
+363 RHGKAPK
-369 RVTVTCGLEPGR
+369 VTVTCGLEPGR
-381 FYIIITD
+381 FYIIIAD
-388 NGQGCTAPKHG
+388 NGEGCAETKQG

-409 ALLHGR
+409 ELLHGR
-415 LRYWSENG
+415 LRYWSDKG
-423 FTLEATIPMGRN
+423 FTLEATIPMGKN
-435 VVDSSGEDMDDK
+435 VMDNHGEDK
-447 GIYR
+447 E